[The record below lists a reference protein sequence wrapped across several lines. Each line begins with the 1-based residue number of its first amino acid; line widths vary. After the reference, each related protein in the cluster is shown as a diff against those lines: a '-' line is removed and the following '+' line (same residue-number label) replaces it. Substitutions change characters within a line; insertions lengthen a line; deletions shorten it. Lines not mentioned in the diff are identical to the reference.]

1 MAPLISEDTRK
12 VYARRIRGFW
22 EEFSHNKIG
31 FVGLILLCFYVGM
44 AVFSPWL
51 TPYDPMSSTRIAE
64 SFAAPS
70 WMTVF
75 PQYRDY
81 PYTMDIYPY
90 WDIVEGGTPPQVSI
104 ASGTSIEANINIPA
118 RDARPILI
126 VATTT
131 FNYPYG
137 VPPMRFVSSFAW
149 STQGLSNTQWSAD
162 LTLTNLQTGNKSI
175 IWLQPYRNDN
185 VNLGV
190 EADSNDYWLLK
201 QLGYTEV
208 GATNLAHMIFSTS
221 AKGNYELAFRMSITP
236 LSDNT
241 KMEAQ
246 ISIKNFKFFL
256 PGLIHGIL
264 GADYLGTDV
273 LSQLI
278 YGSRISL
285 AIGLMAAAISV
296 SIGVLVGVVSGY
308 MGGAVDEVTMR
319 IVDVLLCLPTL
330 PLLLTL
336 VRLFGKNVFYIV
348 LFIAIFGW
356 VGLARVIRSQILYL
370 RETAFV
376 ECALASGASKPYVM
390 IKHLVPNIFPVA
402 ISSLVLSVPAG
413 VLSEAALSFL
423 GFGDPRV
430 PTWGKMLNYAFG
442 HGAFENGAWWWV
454 VPPGLA
460 ITFLSLTFVFMGF
473 AIDEIVNPRLRRRR

>member
-1 MAPLISEDTRK
+1 MTPLISEDARK
-12 VYARRIRGFW
+12 VYTRRIKGFW
-22 EEFSHNKIG
+22 EEFSHNRIG
-31 FVGLILLCFYVGM
+31 FVGLALLCVYVGM
-44 AVFSPWL
+44 AVFSPYL

-64 SFAAPS
+64 SFAVPAWLTS
-70 WMTVF
+70 L
-75 PQYRDY
+75 PQYREY
-81 PYTMDIYPY
+81 PFTMEIRPY
-90 WDIVEGGTPPQVSI
+90 WGVTKGRSPPEVKI
-104 ASGTSIEANINIPA
+104 ADGTSIDAVIDIPA
-118 RDARPILI
+118 LDARPLLI
-126 VATTT
+126 EANATFT
-131 FNYPYG
+131 YPYG

-149 STQGLSNTQWSAD
+149 VAQNLSNVQWSAQ
-162 LTLTNLQTGNKSI
+162 LELTNVQSGSKSF
-175 IWLQPYRNDN
+175 IWLEPYQDLNI
-185 VNLGV
+185 NLGV
-190 EADSNDYWLLK
+190 ESDSNDYWLLK
-201 QLGYTEV
+201 KLGYTEV
-208 GATNLAHMIFSTS
+208 GATNLAHILFNGTV
-221 AKGNYELAFRMSITP
+221 KGDYRLTFRIAIRPINENARMQARIS
-236 LSDNT
+236 
-241 KMEAQ
+241 ME
-246 ISIKNFKFFL
+246 NFKFFI
-256 PGLIHGIL
+256 PGLAHGIL

-285 AIGLMAAAISV
+285 AIGLMAAAVSV
-296 SIGVLVGVVSGY
+296 SIGVIVGTVSGY
-308 MGGAVDEVTMR
+308 LGGAVDEITMR

-376 ECALASGASKPYVM
+376 ECALASGASKPYIM
-390 IKHLVPNIFPVA
+390 IKHLMPNIFPVA
-402 ISSLVLSVPAG
+402 LSSLVLSVPAG

-454 VPPGLA
+454 LPPGLA

>member
-1 MAPLISEDTRK
+1 MTPLISDDKRK
-12 VYARRIRGFW
+12 VYSRRIKGFW
-22 EEFSHNKIG
+22 EEFSHNRIG
-31 FVGLILLCFYVGM
+31 FVGLVLLFIYVTM
-44 AVFSPWL
+44 AVFSPYL

-70 WMTVF
+70 WMRVF
-75 PQYRDY
+75 PQYSEY
-81 PYTMDIYPY
+81 PSTTEIKPY
-90 WDIVEGGTPPQVSI
+90 WEVVQGDSPPEVEV
-104 ASGTSIEANINIPA
+104 ASGTSIVASINIPA
-118 RDARPILI
+118 RDAAPLQI
-126 VATTT
+126 VATST
-131 FNYPYG
+131 FNYAYG
-137 VPPMRFVSSFAW
+137 VPPMRFVSSFAL
-149 STQGLSNTQWSAD
+149 STQGLSNVQWAGE
-162 LTLTNLQTGNKSI
+162 LALKNLQTGNRSL
-175 IWLQPYRNDN
+175 IWLEPYRDDS

-190 EADSNDYWLLK
+190 DSDSNDYWLLK
-201 QLGYTEV
+201 RLGYTEV
-208 GATNLAHMIFSTS
+208 GAMNLARMIFSTP
-221 AKGNYELAFRMSITP
+221 AQGDYEFTFRISVTP
-236 LSDNT
+236 LEENT
-241 KMEAQ
+241 KMIGQ
-246 ISIKNFKFFL
+246 ISITNFNFFI
-256 PGLIHGIL
+256 PGLVHGIL

-278 YGSRISL
+278 YGTRISL

-296 SIGVLVGVVSGY
+296 SIGVLVGTVSGY
-308 MGGAVDEVTMR
+308 LGGAVDEVTMR
-319 IVDVLLCLPTL
+319 IVDILLCLPTL

-390 IKHLVPNIFPVA
+390 IRHLVPNIFPVA

-413 VLSEAALSFL
+413 VLMEAALSFL

-430 PTWGKMLNYAFG
+430 PTWGKMLNYAYG

>member
-1 MAPLISEDTRK
+1 MTPLISQDARK
-12 VYARRIRGFW
+12 VYARRIKGFW
-22 EEFSHNKIG
+22 EEFSHNRIG
-31 FVGLILLCFYVGM
+31 FVGLALLCFYVSM
-44 AVFSPWL
+44 AVFSPYL

-64 SFAAPS
+64 SFAVPA
-70 WMTVF
+70 WLTGL
-75 PQYRDY
+75 PQYREY
-81 PYTMDIYPY
+81 PFTIEIRPY
-90 WDIVEGGTPPQVSI
+90 WQTTQGNNPPQVKV
-104 ASGTSIEANINIPA
+104 ADGTSIDAVINIPA
-118 RDARPILI
+118 IDAEPIMIL
-126 VATTT
+126 ATTT

-137 VPPMRFVSSFAW
+137 VPPMRFVSSFQWVA
-149 STQGLSNTQWSAD
+149 QDLRNVQWSAE
-162 LTLTNLQTGNKSI
+162 LVLTNVQGGNTSR
-175 IWLQPYRNDN
+175 IWMEPYQDLNIT
-185 VNLGV
+185 LGV
-190 EADSNDYWLLK
+190 ESDSNDYWLLK
-201 QLGYTEV
+201 RLGYIEIGV
-208 GATNLAHMIFSTS
+208 TNLAHMLFNDPV
-221 AKGNYELAFRMSITP
+221 KGDYELTFRIAIRPITE
-236 LSDNT
+236 NV
-241 KMEAQ
+241 KMEGH
-246 ISIKNFKFFL
+246 ISMSNFKFFL
-256 PGLIHGIL
+256 PGLAHGVL

-273 LSQLI
+273 MSQLI
-278 YGSRISL
+278 YGTRISL
-285 AIGLMAAAISV
+285 AIGLMAAAVSV
-296 SIGVLVGVVSGY
+296 SIGVIVGVVAGY
-308 MGGAVDEVTMR
+308 LGGAVDEITMR

-413 VLSEAALSFL
+413 VLTEAALSFL

-442 HGAFENGAWWWV
+442 HGAFENGAWGWV

-460 ITFLSLTFVFMGF
+460 ITFLSPTFVFMGF